1 MTITLVVAAGRNGVI
16 GRDGGLPW
24 HLPEDLAHFKRVTM
38 GGTMI
43 MGRKTYEA
51 IGRPLAGR
59 RSVVVTR
66 HRDWAPE
73 GVTVVHSLDDALAA
87 CAGEPEVFVVG
98 GGEIFRQV
106 LGRAD
111 RVELTEVDQVPEGD
125 VTFPPLDPAHWRET
139 SRDERDGMA
148 FVRYERVDGGGS
160 PTPTGTG
167 GSGD

>member
-38 GGTMI
+38 GGTMV

-51 IGRPLAGR
+51 IGRPLPGR

-66 HRDWAPE
+66 QHGWTPE
-73 GVTVVHSLDDALAA
+73 GVTVVHSLDDALDA
-87 CAGEPEVFVVG
+87 CADEPEVFVIG

-106 LGRAD
+106 LDRAD
-111 RVELTEVDQVPEGD
+111 RVELTRVDQTPEGD
-125 VTFPPLDPAHWRET
+125 VTFPPLDPAQWRQT
-139 SRDERDGMA
+139 SREEREGLA
-148 FVRYERVDGGGS
+148 FLRYDRVDRR
-160 PTPTGTG
+160 PPPPR
-167 GSGD
+167 